1 MRLRLLTEA
10 DLSLVAHWFDD
21 AAIQEW
27 LGGRDWLPRELRL
40 VRQRPGTL
48 FRRQLVLRSYAWLA
62 LADGRPVGYAG
73 GDIYDRWTQTFDGY
87 PHRSMGISY
96 LVDPAEQGRGIGRA
110 LVRAVVTRAD
120 LVDVHTF
127 WAGSK
132 RTTWRAESAPRQRDS
147 CSTTPS
153 PTSRAPSTTAFPRDT
168 RLR

>member
-10 DLSLVAHWFDD
+10 DLSRVAHWFDD

-127 WAGSK
+127 WAGIEADNVASRK
-132 RTTWRAESAPRQRDS
+132 CAEAAGFVQHNAEPDFEGTVYYR
-147 CSTTPS
+147 
-153 PTSRAPSTTAFPRDT
+153 FPA
-168 RLR
+168 